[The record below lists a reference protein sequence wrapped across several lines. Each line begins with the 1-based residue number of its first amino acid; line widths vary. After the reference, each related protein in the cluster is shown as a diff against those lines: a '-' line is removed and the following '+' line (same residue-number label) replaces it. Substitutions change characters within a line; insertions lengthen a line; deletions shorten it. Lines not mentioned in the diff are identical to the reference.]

1 MTVFHLQ
8 SMARPAL
15 HASLA
20 RGRHRRER
28 GLTLI
33 EVLITITILT
43 IGVVG
48 VMGGVAAAQRIS
60 GINQSQA
67 QLEPAMRQLSDY
79 VRDSSS
85 QGLHPYILCAN
96 TTNRAYSLAGLGRA
110 PAGLQWSITKVAV
123 SVTGGGTRNGIATS
137 PLQVCASG
145 GDWGVQEITL
155 QVKIKNT
162 TRSLTRVVWKAWSA
176 TG

>member
-1 MTVFHLQ
+1 MPAPRPWV
-8 SMARPAL
+8 ARC
-15 HASLA
+15 
-20 RGRHRRER
+20 RRRREH
-28 GLTLI
+28 GLTLV

-48 VMGGVAAAQRIS
+48 VIGGVAAAQRIS
-60 GINQSQA
+60 GINQAQA

-96 TTNRAYSLAGLGRA
+96 TTSNAYSLAGLGA
-110 PAGLQWSITKVAV
+110 PPAGLQWLITKVNV
-123 SVTGGGTRNGIATS
+123 SVINGGTRNGVATA
-137 PLQVCASG
+137 PLLTCPGGG

-155 QVKIKNT
+155 QVKSAA
-162 TRSLTRVVWKAWSA
+162 RSLTRVIWKADA
-176 TG
+176 